1 MSRFGVDIPAEQ
13 IVVIPAGLDK
23 QEALR
28 LLVAAVSRNPVV
40 ANVDVF
46 ESAVFEREA
55 ILSTGIGNGVGVPH
69 VRIPEIGTPTLGIGV
84 SHEGIE
90 YNSFDGKPVH
100 VMILFAMP
108 VGAEKVYL
116 NLLAKALLVLRD
128 REFFAVLKAC
138 KTPEQV
144 HALLQE

>member
-1 MSRFGVDIPAEQ
+1 MSRFGIDIPVEQ
-13 IVVIPAGLDK
+13 IVIIPSGSDK

-28 LLVAAVSRNPVV
+28 LLVAAVSHNPTV
-40 ANVDVF
+40 ADSDTF
-46 ESAVFEREA
+46 ESAVFEREG

-69 VRIPEIGTPTLGIGV
+69 VRIPEIGVPTLGIGI
-84 SHEGIE
+84 SREGID

-116 NLLAKALLVLRD
+116 NLLAKVLLDLRD
-128 REFFAVLKAC
+128 REFFARLTEC
-138 KTPEQV
+138 RTPERV
-144 HALLQE
+144 HALLCG